1 MEKEQFVARIFDST
15 NGIQKVE
22 PSADLFAEI
31 RKKLQERPVVSL
43 QKVGLIA
50 ASIAVLIACNIMIL
64 SLKSSKTETSVTAL
78 EQSINKSN
86 QLY

>member
-1 MEKEQFVARIFDST
+1 MEKEQFVARIFESA

-22 PSADLFAEI
+22 PSADLFAKI
-31 RKKLQERPVVSL
+31 GKKLQERPVVSL
-43 QKVGLIA
+43 RTVGLIA

-64 SLKSSKTETSVTAL
+64 SLKSSKTEVSVTAL